1 MTAALPG
8 FGSTPGRTR
17 GGSTPST
24 GRARSDGPG
33 ATLVKIAGF
42 ESTDY
47 ALLRGTL
54 VWIGDDPTLRHPRNL
69 RSPWS
74 PPPIACDPQR
84 LRAGARAC
92 LDLLHAMPATGLLHA
107 MPATGLLHALPGTG
121 LLHWL
126 TGQPLPFPL
135 NRATPRFDAIRAALE
150 RNDLRAFE
158 AGARRIL
165 GLGQGLTPSGDD
177 FVGGICFALR
187 YAPRDA
193 WRADLPAVLVRI
205 RSCAATATNVI
216 SAALLDDLIDGA
228 SYGALHELLAALQ
241 GKMLAEIAHATQAL
255 LRVGASSGADMLAG
269 LLAALLT
276 TPCSDIEAQP

>member
-1 MTAALPG
+1 MNAALRG
-8 FGSTPGRTR
+8 FESAPGRTR
-17 GGSTPST
+17 GDPTRSAGL
-24 GRARSDGPG
+24 ARSDASCP
-33 ATLVKIAGF
+33 TLVKIAGF

-54 VWIGDDPTLRHPRNL
+54 VWIGDDVTLRHPRNL
-69 RSPWS
+69 RSRWS
-74 PPPIACDPQR
+74 PPPIACDAQR
-84 LRAGARAC
+84 LRAGARVC
-92 LDLLHAMPATGLLHA
+92 LHLLE
-107 MPATGLLHALPGTG
+107 ALPASG

-126 TGQPLPFPL
+126 KGQTLPFPL
-135 NRATPRFDAIRAALE
+135 DRATPRFDAIRAALE

-158 AGARRIL
+158 AGAIRIL

-187 YAPRDA
+187 HAPRDA
-193 WRADLPAVLVRI
+193 WRADLPAVLARI
-205 RSCAATATNVI
+205 RDCAATSTNVI

-241 GKMLAEIAHATQAL
+241 GKMPPEIAHATQAL
-255 LRVGASSGADMLAG
+255 LRVGATSGADMLAG

-276 TPCSDIEAQP
+276 TPCSDIQAQP